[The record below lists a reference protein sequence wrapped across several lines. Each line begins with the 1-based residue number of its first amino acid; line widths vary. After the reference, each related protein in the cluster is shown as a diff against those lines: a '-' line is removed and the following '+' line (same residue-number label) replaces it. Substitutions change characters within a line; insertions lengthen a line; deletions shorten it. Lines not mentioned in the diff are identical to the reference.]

1 MALRPSVI
9 RDQDRIDV
17 RLTSEAEYRIPFTF
31 IEALNEAARERRLFQ
46 VLNRTTDNII
56 GTGIIQGCDNEKS
69 AKEAEVGGLMFHPAA
84 RGFGL
89 CSLLVKIMMVY
100 AIKDSGR
107 DSPDEEYLAHVVDGN
122 GAPLHSLLEAG
133 FRPIGPVDVHRG
145 DIDAVIDHMIKGG
158 ESVVPMQ
165 GFVFDREAIG
175 KLVLSLRKFVN
186 EDHGVI
192 TRSDAAGD
200 IRMTVDFSNVIP
212 PTDLKSSSIGC
223 SRGSV
228 RTLDVKL
235 ILIPIFA
242 NNLDCGRPPRR
253 NAFRCARRIN
263 SK

>member
-1 MALRPSVI
+1 MALRPAVI

-31 IEALNEAARERRLFQ
+31 IEALNEGTLFDRPAHAFLDAARKRRLFH

-56 GTGIIQGCDNEKS
+56 GTGIIQASGDEKS

-100 AIKDSGR
+100 AIKESGR
-107 DSPDEEYLAHVVDGN
+107 DWPGEEYLAHVVDGN
-122 GAPLHSLLEAG
+122 GLPLHSLLEAG
-133 FRPIGPVDVHRG
+133 FRPI
-145 DIDAVIDHMIKGG
+145 
-158 ESVVPMQ
+158 E

-175 KLVLSLRKFVN
+175 KLVLSLWKFVN

-192 TRSDAAGD
+192 TRSDPGGD

-212 PTDLKSSSIGC
+212 PTDLNI
-223 SRGSV
+223 
-228 RTLDVKL
+228 
-235 ILIPIFA
+235 
-242 NNLDCGRPPRR
+242 
-253 NAFRCARRIN
+253 
-263 SK
+263 